1 VATVAEEGMGNLAG
15 ISYALAHP
23 PGTVG
28 AVIAIEGNY
37 LGRIVN
43 TGVGSV
49 RWRVHYH
56 GPGGHAWERADAPSA
71 VHAAARACS
80 RLAELAVAGAR
91 CSVNIGT
98 LGGGEAINARA
109 REAWFEADFR
119 ADGAA
124 ALTSLVDQARAIVAA
139 ADGGLVVEI
148 TELGRRPAGETGEIS
163 PLVRAA
169 VAGHEKAGVPVRFG
183 AASTDA
189 NAAHGAGI
197 PAIAIGVT
205 TGEGEHTPAEWIDTG
220 PLAAGLTAVA
230 ETIRIFLQERP

>member
-23 PGTVG
+23 PDRVE

-71 VHAAARACS
+71 VHAAARACTQ
-80 RLAELAVAGAR
+80 LAELAVAGAR

-98 LGGGEAINARA
+98 VGGGEAINARA

-119 ADGAA
+119 ADAA
-124 ALTSLVDQARAIVAA
+124 DALTSLVDQARAIVAA
-139 ADGGLVVEI
+139 AESGLCVEI
-148 TELGRRPAGETGEIS
+148 TELGRRPAGATGETS

-205 TGEGEHTPAEWIDTG
+205 TGEGEHTPAEWIDAG
-220 PLAAGLTAVA
+220 PLAVGLTAVT
-230 ETIRIFLQERP
+230 ETIRIFTQERP